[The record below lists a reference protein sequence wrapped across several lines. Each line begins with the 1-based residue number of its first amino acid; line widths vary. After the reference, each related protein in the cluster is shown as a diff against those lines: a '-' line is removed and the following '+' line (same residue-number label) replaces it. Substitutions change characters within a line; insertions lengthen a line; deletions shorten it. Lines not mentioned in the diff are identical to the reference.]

1 MKKSKSQ
8 YMFAFLILA
17 FVLAALPQ
25 MAMAGPRSSIFSP
38 GDKSV
43 EILKDGTLKLAKPAE
58 MTADSSQSAVEIA
71 STVINTA
78 GFQIITSSGGIVTP
92 TSTPSVSTTTS
103 AGIALV
109 TGKTI
114 TLVGTS
120 DANAV
125 ILQDDD
131 TLAGSQLE
139 LGSTTRTLGKNDV
152 LVLIWIADAST
163 TGRWLEKSYSS
174 LD

>member
-1 MKKSKSQ
+1 MNKLKSQ

-25 MAMAGPRSSIFSP
+25 LAMAGPRSSIFSP

-43 EILKDGTLKLAKPAE
+43 EILKDGTLKLTKPTE
-58 MTADSSQSAVEIA
+58 TTEDTSQSAVENS

-78 GFQIITSSGGIVTP
+78 GFQVLTSSGGIVTLE
-92 TSTPSVSTTTS
+92 TTPSVSTTTA
-103 AGIALV
+103 AGILLA

-114 TLVGTS
+114 TLTGTS
-120 DANAV
+120 DTDAV
-125 ILQDDD
+125 VLQDDD

-139 LGSTTRTLGKNDV
+139 LGSTTRTLGINDV
-152 LVLIWIADAST
+152 IVLKWRATAST
-163 TGRWLEKSYSS
+163 TGRWLEVSYSS

>member
-25 MAMAGPRSSIFSP
+25 LAMAGPRDSIFSP

-43 EILKDGTLKLAKPAE
+43 EILKDGTLRQSKPSE
-58 MTADSSQSAVEIA
+58 MTEDTSQSAVEIA

-78 GFQIITSSGGIVTP
+78 SFQVLTSSGGIVTL
-92 TSTPSVSTTTS
+92 TNTPSVSTTTS
-103 AGIALV
+103 AGIALA
-109 TGKTI
+109 TGKLI
-114 TLVGTS
+114 YLVGTS

-125 ILQDDD
+125 VLQDDD

-139 LGSTTRTLGKNDV
+139 LGSTSRSLGVNDV
-152 LVLIWIADAST
+152 LVLMWRASAST
-163 TGRWLEKSYSS
+163 TGRWFEVSFSN